1 MKRFLTIFTMMFI
14 GLTLWADNNEP
25 LESRKEILVVGSTQ
39 QTEIMRDISYNVRA
53 YINYDSELL
62 ELECYGIGDADI
74 YIVDSKDQVVDQMTM
89 FDGTS
94 IAFIPVPEVAGN
106 YVLVIW
112 SEEYYGEGMFTVE

>member
-14 GLTLWADNNEP
+14 GFTLWADNNEP

-39 QTEIMRDISYNVRA
+39 HTEIMRDISYNVRA

-74 YIVDSKDQVVDQMTM
+74 YIVDSNNQVIDQIIV
-89 FDGTS
+89 FDGTPTS
-94 IAFIPVPEVAGN
+94 YIPMPEEHGN

-112 SEEYYGEGMFTVE
+112 SEKYYGEGFFTI

>member
-14 GLTLWADNNEP
+14 GFTLWADNNEP

-39 QTEIMRDISYNVRA
+39 HTDIMRDISYNVSA
-53 YINYDSELL
+53 YINYDSDLL

-74 YIVDSKDQVVDQMTM
+74 YIVDSNNQVIDQIIV
-89 FDGTS
+89 FDGTPTS
-94 IAFIPVPEVAGN
+94 YIPVPEEHGN

-112 SEEYYGEGMFTVE
+112 SEKYYGEGFFTI